1 MTLIDSHCHLAD
13 PTFAADLDAVA
24 ARAREAGIAAALCI
38 LSADEPDEIAR
49 VAAIRAAWPDVQF
62 SAGVH
67 PHRANAY
74 AGRAA
79 DAIAVV
85 EDTIAR
91 VDACA
96 VGEIGLDYHY
106 DVGPKAVQREVFAA
120 QVGVAIARA
129 LPVVIHTREATDD
142 TLAVLRDAGPAVR
155 GVMHCFTGTIDE
167 ARASLD
173 VGFYVSI
180 SGIATFP
187 KSDALREVAAFVPI
201 DRLLVETD
209 APYLAPVPHRGK
221 RNEPAW
227 TAETLKAVARVRGV
241 EPAALGEAVS
251 ANFRRLFGG
260 ATRLTA
266 R

>member
-1 MTLIDSHCHLAD
+1 LIDSHCHLAD
-13 PTFAADLDAVA
+13 PKFAADLDAVA
-24 ARAREAGIAAALCI
+24 ARARDAGIAAALCI

-49 VAAIRAAWPDVQF
+49 VPAIRAAWPEVQF

-67 PHRANAY
+67 PHRAHAY

-79 DAIAVV
+79 DAATIV
-85 EDTIAR
+85 EDAIAR

-106 DVGPKAVQREVFAA
+106 DVGPKTIQHDVFAA
-120 QVGVAIARA
+120 QVDVAIARD

-142 TLAVLRDAGPAVR
+142 TIAVLRDAGPAVR

-167 ARASLD
+167 ARAALD
-173 VGFYVSI
+173 VGFYISI

-187 KSDALREVAAFVPI
+187 KSEALREVAAFVPL

-209 APYLAPVPHRGK
+209 APYLAPVPYRGK

-227 TAETLKAVARVRGV
+227 TAETLKAVARVRGL
-241 EPAALGEAVS
+241 EPEALGEAVS
-251 ANFRRLFGG
+251 ANFRRLFG
-260 ATRLTA
+260 A
-266 R
+266 RRD

>member
-1 MTLIDSHCHLAD
+1 MTCVDSHCHLAD
-13 PTFAADLDAVA
+13 PKFAADLEAVV
-24 ARAREAGIAAALCI
+24 ARAREAGLAAALCI

-49 VAAIRAAWPDVQF
+49 VPAIRAAWPDVQF
-62 SAGVH
+62 STGVH
-67 PHRANAY
+67 PHRATAY
-74 AGRAA
+74 AGRVAEAA
-79 DAIAVV
+79 AIVTSAI
-85 EDTIAR
+85 ER
-91 VDACA
+91 VGACA

-106 DVGPKAVQREVFAA
+106 DVGPKTVQREVFAA
-120 QVGVAIARA
+120 QVAVAIARD
-129 LPVVIHTREATDD
+129 LPVVIHTREAASD
-142 TLAVLRDAGPAVR
+142 TIDVLRAAGPSVR

-173 VGFYVSI
+173 VGFYISI

-187 KSDALREVAAFVPI
+187 KSDALRDVAAFVPL

-209 APYLAPVPHRGK
+209 APYLAPVPHRGA

-227 TAETLKAVARVRGV
+227 TVETLKAVARVRGL
-241 EPAALGEAVS
+241 EPEALGEAVS

-260 ATRLTA
+260 VTRMTA

>member
-1 MTLIDSHCHLAD
+1 LIDSHCHLAD
-13 PTFAADLDAVA
+13 PKFAADLDAVA

-49 VAAIRAAWPDVQF
+49 VPAIRAAWPAVQF
-62 SAGVH
+62 SAGIH

-74 AGRAA
+74 VGRVAEA
-79 DAIAVV
+79 VAIVNDAI
-85 EDTIAR
+85 DR
-91 VDACA
+91 VNACA
-96 VGEIGLDYHY
+96 IGEIGLDYHY

-120 QVGVAIARA
+120 QVRVALERD

-142 TLAVLRDAGPAVR
+142 TIGVLRDAGPAVR

-173 VGFYVSI
+173 VGFYISI

-187 KSDALREVAAFVPI
+187 KSEALREVAAFVPL

-209 APYLAPVPHRGK
+209 APYLAPVPYRGK

-227 TAETLKAVARVRGV
+227 TAETLQAVARVRGV

-251 ANFRRLFGG
+251 ANFQRLFGG
-260 ATRLTA
+260 AA
-266 R
+266 RTPAR

>member
-1 MTLIDSHCHLAD
+1 MTLVDSHCHLAD
-13 PTFAADLDAVA
+13 PKFAADLDAVA

-38 LSADEPDEIAR
+38 LSADEADEIAR
-49 VAAIRAAWPDVQF
+49 VPAIRAAWPAVQF
-62 SAGVH
+62 SAGIH

-74 AGRAA
+74 AGRVTEAVA
-79 DAIAVV
+79 IVGDAI
-85 EDTIAR
+85 DR
-91 VDACA
+91 VNACA

-106 DVGPKAVQREVFAA
+106 DVGPKTVQRDVFAA
-120 QVGVAIARA
+120 QVELALGRD

-142 TLAVLRDAGPAVR
+142 TIGVLREAGPSAR

-173 VGFYVSI
+173 IGFHISI

-187 KSDALREVAAFVPI
+187 KSDALREVAAFVPL

-227 TAETLKAVARVRGV
+227 TVETLEAVARVRGL
-241 EPAALGEAVS
+241 EPDVLGQAVS
-251 ANFRRLFGG
+251 TNFRRLFG
-260 ATRLTA
+260 A
-266 R
+266 RRA